1 MRRFTLS
8 SALVAA
14 CAIAAIAPG
23 AASAATR
30 SHASARSGEQ
40 AFAQITGQPRGRVHV
55 AVHITRFVATASGPK
70 AKGTATATLRSL
82 GAAPTTVKKKV
93 TLAVTKRGRCNI
105 LTLKLNQL
113 DLTLLGLNVH
123 LDKVVL
129 KVTGQRRGGILGR
142 LFCSLAG
149 ARTNLAKA
157 SAAAHK
163 LTVRAS
169 RHPMQLMS
177 IGTSVGAKTAQATN
191 TCSILDLVLGPLHLN
206 LLGLVID
213 LNRVHLTITATR
225 GGGLLGDLFCGLAN
239 TPVPTP

>member
-1 MRRFTLS
+1 VRRSTLT
-8 SALVAA
+8 SAVVTALAV
-14 CAIAAIAPG
+14 AAIAPAG
-23 AASAATR
+23 ASAATR
-30 SHASARSGEQ
+30 HQSARAGEE

-55 AVHITRFVATASGPK
+55 AVKINRFVATASGPK
-70 AKGTATATLRSL
+70 AKGVATATLRSL
-82 GAAPTTVKKKV
+82 GAAPTTVKKDV
-93 TLAVTKRGRCNI
+93 TLAVSKKGSCNI
-105 LTLKLNQL
+105 LILRLNQL

-123 LDKVVL
+123 LDKVIL

-149 ARTNLAKA
+149 ARANLARA

-177 IGTSVGAKTAQATN
+177 ITTGVRAKTAQAG
-191 TCSILDLVLGPLHLN
+191 TCSVLDLVLGPLHLN

-213 LNRVHLTITATR
+213 LNRVHLTITANPA
-225 GGGLLGDLFCGLAN
+225 GGILGSLFCGLAN

>member
-14 CAIAAIAPG
+14 CAVAAIAPG

-30 SHASARSGEQ
+30 SHASTNSGEQ

-55 AVHITRFVATASGPK
+55 AVKISRFVATASGPR

-82 GAAPTTVKKKV
+82 GATPTTVKKKV
-93 TLAVTKRGRCNI
+93 TLAVSKKGSCNI
-105 LTLKLNQL
+105 LTLQLNQL

-149 ARTNLAKA
+149 AKANLAKA
-157 SAAAHK
+157 STAAHK

-177 IGTSVGAKTAQATN
+177 ITTGIRAKTAQAA
-191 TCSILDLVLGPLHLN
+191 TCSVLDLVLGPLHLN

-213 LNRVHLTITATR
+213 LNRVHLTITANPN
-225 GGGLLGDLFCGLAN
+225 GGLLGSLFCGLAN
-239 TPVPTP
+239 TPAPTA

>member
-1 MRRFTLS
+1 VVT
-8 SALVAA
+8 ALAV
-14 CAIAAIAPG
+14 AAIAPAG
-23 AASAATR
+23 ASAATR
-30 SHASARSGEQ
+30 HQSARAGEE

-55 AVHITRFVATASGPK
+55 AVKINRFVASASGPK

-93 TLAVTKRGRCNI
+93 TLAVAKKGSCNI
-105 LTLKLNQL
+105 LTLTLQQL

-123 LDKVVL
+123 LDKVNL
-129 KVTGQRRGGILGR
+129 RVTGQRRGGILGR

-149 ARTNLAKA
+149 AKANLAKA
-157 SAAAHK
+157 STAAHK

-177 IGTSVGAKTAQATN
+177 ISTGVRAKTAQAA
-191 TCSILDLVLGPLHLN
+191 TCSVLDLVLGPLHLN

-225 GGGLLGDLFCGLAN
+225 GGGILGDLFCGRADTSLPT
-239 TPVPTP
+239 TP